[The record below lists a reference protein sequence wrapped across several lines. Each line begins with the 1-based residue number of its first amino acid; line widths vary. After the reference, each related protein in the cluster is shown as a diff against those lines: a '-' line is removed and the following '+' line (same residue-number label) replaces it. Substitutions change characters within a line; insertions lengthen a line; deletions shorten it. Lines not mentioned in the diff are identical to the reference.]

1 MHGRD
6 EENQITPQNGPSH
19 HLKYYLQPKKKDGVG
34 RWPVMGVYQK
44 KHRDKSRHG
53 CYSDLGLCLLPCDS
67 VGNKSACN
75 AGDLSSIPGL
85 GRSPGGGNGNPLQYS
100 CLENPTDR
108 EAW

>member
-1 MHGRD
+1 
-6 EENQITPQNGPSH
+6 
-19 HLKYYLQPKKKDGVG
+19 
-34 RWPVMGVYQK
+34 MGVYQK

-85 GRSPGGGNGNPLQYS
+85 GRSPGEGKDNPLQYS
-100 CLENPTDR
+100 GLDNSMDCIYIVYGIAKSRTSVLWEDNFF
-108 EAW
+108 